1 MIKVLGHGT
10 LQYDYGRYVKTTV
23 VPKGIVLVT
32 VEEPNRKLEYDVALK
47 FFNYFTEYKDIFS
60 DKDKRDGISSVSI
73 SVDKDR
79 CYSIDIDVEGE
90 EVYDTSLD
98 MTTNLLDNTKVEYVI
113 GYHHIDTTL
122 KNVVNGKVGFAN
134 KIPLGTRGSEV
145 EGQIVSN
152 LGTIKSLKELLE
164 SIYNIKKLL
173 GYKQP
178 TILFVLS
185 CMVRKCDQTL
195 EFDKFVRYSDIS
207 RNNLD
212 EKQFEYTLQIYSLQ
226 KYEKNIKDS
235 VKSLVYAYYNKDID
249 IPIDVKIFFYVN
261 KGFVNDIIAGLFIED
276 NGIKLSSLIEFIKN
290 EQKIYGYNRGVVTP
304 TTQNSIYTYIPFK
317 PLVFQDTKAFYLLH
331 LFLERFYTEIDK
343 TSTKQYIFAS
353 VPENDKD
360 YISSLVYL
368 GYTPLVFNN
377 QIITMYSVGMNT
389 IVYVK
394 DIIKK

>member
-164 SIYNIKKLL
+164 SI
-173 GYKQP
+173 
-178 TILFVLS
+178 
-185 CMVRKCDQTL
+185 
-195 EFDKFVRYSDIS
+195 
-207 RNNLD
+207 
-212 EKQFEYTLQIYSLQ
+212 
-226 KYEKNIKDS
+226 
-235 VKSLVYAYYNKDID
+235 
-249 IPIDVKIFFYVN
+249 
-261 KGFVNDIIAGLFIED
+261 
-276 NGIKLSSLIEFIKN
+276 
-290 EQKIYGYNRGVVTP
+290 
-304 TTQNSIYTYIPFK
+304 
-317 PLVFQDTKAFYLLH
+317 
-331 LFLERFYTEIDK
+331 
-343 TSTKQYIFAS
+343 
-353 VPENDKD
+353 
-360 YISSLVYL
+360 
-368 GYTPLVFNN
+368 
-377 QIITMYSVGMNT
+377 
-389 IVYVK
+389 
-394 DIIKK
+394 